1 MPSRFYAPLGTVSCN
16 SCNPKSQVCCTFD
29 WLTRIVFFSMRI
41 PDDTIER
48 IKQAA
53 DIVEVVGDFVSLKK
67 RGSNYIACCPFH
79 NEKSPSFNVNP
90 ARQIYKCFGCG
101 KAGDS
106 VRFVMDVEN
115 IGYGEALR
123 FLAKKYGIE
132 IEEQSPTPEDL
143 LKQNERE
150 SLYIAL
156 NFAKTYF
163 HELLTQHEEGQSI
176 GLSYFR
182 ERGFTTPT
190 IDAFDLGY
198 SLNLW
203 DGLLQEAEKRGYNR
217 DILEKAGLVLNKES
231 DPRTDDSGAK
241 RKVFD
246 RFRGRVMFPI
256 HNVSGRVIAF
266 GARILVADKNQP
278 KYLNSPETDAYHKSQ
293 VLYGIYQAKQTIRQE
308 DICYLTEG
316 YTDVISLHQ
325 AGIKNVVASSGT
337 SLTLEQIRLIARFT
351 PNVTI
356 LYDGDAAGIK
366 AALRGLDMVLEEG
379 LNVSIVTFPDGEDP
393 DSYVRRVGAE
403 AFKTYI
409 KTQASDFIRFKT
421 ETLLR
426 DAGDNPFK
434 RAEVIGEI
442 VSSII
447 RIPDALQRQVFFRTT
462 AQQLRVDEQTLISE
476 GNRLIRKQKEQQSR
490 DDQRQRDRAN
500 GQQAPGKGTPEG
512 SMADI
517 NALLAE
523 AGISSSGDL
532 GGPPDDFF
540 ANEHGPAASPG
551 AATSTARS
559 RRADRTALSY
569 QEEEC
574 IRLLVNYGARE
585 LEPGIT
591 LCQYILSELDDIN
604 FQTTPYDLM
613 LTLYREA
620 FLHGDILTADDF
632 LNKSDQPEAQQEAIT
647 LTTPRH
653 EISDGWLKHEIIVPS
668 EEDLNILADAAFGN
682 VLRIK
687 KTLAEEKML
696 EIRRSIVGATDPAES
711 DRLMAEYMHFKRID
725 VEIAKLLGTVIS
737 G

>member
-1 MPSRFYAPLGTVSCN
+1 MDLPKSRFVVPLGNQFKPVSY
-16 SCNPKSQVCCTFD
+16 
-29 WLTRIVFFSMRI
+29 SMRI

-67 RGSNYIACCPFH
+67 RGSNYTACCPFH

-106 VRFVMDVEN
+106 VKFVMDIEN

-132 IEEQSPTPEDL
+132 IEEQAPTPEDL

-150 SLYIAL
+150 SLFIVL

-163 HELLTQHEEGQSI
+163 HDLLTQHEEGQSV

-217 DILEKAGLVLNKES
+217 DILEKAGLILNKES
-231 DPRTDDSGAK
+231 DRRTDDTGAR

-266 GARILVADKNQP
+266 GARILVNDKNQPGGAAP

-393 DSYVRRVGAE
+393 DSYLRQVGAE

-409 KTQASDFIRFKT
+409 KTKASDFIRFKT

-434 RAEVIGEI
+434 RAEVIGEV
-442 VSSII
+442 VSSIV

-476 GNRLIRKQKEQQSR
+476 GNRLIRKQQEQKNRDSSR
-490 DDQRQRDRAN
+490 QQDRATN
-500 GQQAPGKGTPEG
+500 GQAAAGADAG
-512 SMADI
+512 SLADI

-523 AGISSSGDL
+523 AGINPAADP

-540 ANEHGPAASPG
+540 AKDSGSS
-551 AATSTARS
+551 TSTARS
-559 RRADRTALSY
+559 RRAERTALSY

-574 IRLLVNYGARE
+574 IRLLVNYGTRE

-604 FQTTPYDLM
+604 FQTTPYALM
-613 LTLYREA
+613 LRLYREA

-632 LNKSDQPEAQQEAIT
+632 LNQPNEPEAQQEAIT

-653 EISDGWLKHEIIVPS
+653 EISAGWLKHEIIVPS

-687 KTLAEEKML
+687 KILAEEKML
-696 EIRRSIVGATDPAES
+696 EIRRGIIEATDPTES
-711 DRLMAEYMHFKRID
+711 DRLMADYMRYKSIE

>member
-1 MPSRFYAPLGTVSCN
+1 
-16 SCNPKSQVCCTFD
+16 
-29 WLTRIVFFSMRI
+29 MRI
-41 PDDTIER
+41 PDDTIDR

-115 IGYGEALR
+115 IGYVEALR

-132 IEEQSPTPEDL
+132 IEEQAPTPEDL

-150 SLYIAL
+150 SLFIVL

-163 HELLTQHEEGQSI
+163 HDLLTQHEEGQSI

-190 IDAFDLGY
+190 IDAFELGY
-198 SLNLW
+198 SLNVW

-217 DILEKAGLVLNKES
+217 DILEKAGLILNKES
-231 DPRTDDSGAK
+231 DRRTDDAGAR

-278 KYLNSPETDAYHKSQ
+278 GGAAPKYLNSPETDAYHKSQ

-308 DICYLTEG
+308 DVCYLTEG

-409 KTQASDFIRFKT
+409 KTKASDFIRFKT

-434 RAEVIGEI
+434 RAEVIGEV
-442 VSSII
+442 VSSIV

-476 GNRLIRKQKEQQSR
+476 GNRLIRKQQEQQSR
-490 DDQRQRDRAN
+490 DSQRQRDRAN
-500 GQQAPGKGTPEG
+500 NNQAGTSTG
-512 SMADI
+512 SLADI

-523 AGISSSGDL
+523 AGISSPGNLD
-532 GGPPDDFF
+532 GPPDDFF
-540 ANEHGPAASPG
+540 ADEPGSASQ
-551 AATSTARS
+551 ATTSTART
-559 RRADRTALSY
+559 RRAERTALSY

-591 LCQYILSELDDIN
+591 LCQYVLSELDDIN

-613 LTLYREA
+613 LRLYREA

-632 LNKSDQPEAQQEAIT
+632 LNKADQPEAQQEAIT

-687 KTLAEEKML
+687 KMLAEEKML
-696 EIRRSIVGATDPAES
+696 EIRRGIVETTDPEES
-711 DRLMAEYMHFKRID
+711 DRLMADYMHFKRID